1 MSNIKTKAIFYAYSN
16 NALDHLAP
24 YAVLCHQKKMKCIV
38 IYGED
43 FIRHKVKPKSN
54 IVKIFKDLKINT
66 YDVTNFEK
74 KGFLQIIYSFMWSV
88 SKMIEE
94 YQYVPNYFKS
104 KIKGLCNRVYEYLD
118 GESLGKNTAIKLMM
132 DAERVF
138 VFTDIWNTKKKILNG
153 FLTYIKGKGIIIS
166 TNHTPYHFHQ
176 TPVTHTFS
184 SFEDIALVGNQWE
197 EAFKSSVK
205 DKVIIGSLRFSKNW
219 LSILDQHSA
228 EKIINKE
235 SKTKVVVITH
245 TEKHTSDWKRMFEL
259 LSKLA
264 QRDDINLC
272 ILPHVR
278 GMINMKPPKELKDAW
293 DSKSSLNFAVKN
305 SDIVIFWESSGIFE
319 AVLRNKKIFFL
330 SFLSVN
336 NEKYIWKKKVPSNII
351 MNNETELLDAL
362 DGYDKNDLINNDCF
376 KEIIWPK
383 GDPWENASNFLDKT
397 FEL

>member
-1 MSNIKTKAIFYAYSN
+1 
-16 NALDHLAP
+16 
-24 YAVLCHQKKMKCIV
+24 
-38 IYGED
+38 
-43 FIRHKVKPKSN
+43 
-54 IVKIFKDLKINT
+54 
-66 YDVTNFEK
+66 
-74 KGFLQIIYSFMWSV
+74 MWSV